1 MIAAHDNGIGI
12 DYSVFDHHAVLGT
25 PPVRMMFNV
34 CAAATSLTIGEL
46 TGRGK
51 GPNDVFRVRAAII
64 WTARAVLGYSMPRI
78 GRAIERDHSSVT
90 YAFNAAIE
98 LRAGDLEFRNFSW
111 ALACYVVREQNRVAE
126 HLDLY
131 AALAAQNKQ
140 AVLTA
145 QNLAPDNI
153 NDPHDDPHDEAFQER
168 FA

>member
-46 TGRGK
+46 TVRGK
-51 GPNDVFRVRAAII
+51 GSSDVFRVRAAII

-78 GRAIERDHSSVT
+78 GRAIERDHSSVI
-90 YAFNAAIE
+90 YAFNAALE

-126 HLDLY
+126 HLDPY
-131 AALAAQNKQ
+131 AALAAVGGQ
-140 AVLTA
+140 AAAIYAAADVLA
-145 QNLAPDNI
+145 A
-153 NDPHDDPHDEAFQER
+153 NDPNDEAFQER